1 MKKITDKQAIKAIKK
16 LKKYCKKHSDDCDKC
31 IFNYPVYEDDENF
44 CGMNFL
50 LSPGTWSIKELKR
63 ELKNED

>member
-44 CGMNFL
+44 CGMNFMFL
-50 LSPGTWSIKELKR
+50 PGTWDIKELKR
-63 ELKNED
+63 GLKK

>member
-16 LKKYCKKHSDDCDKC
+16 LKKYCKKHSDDCEKY

-44 CGMNFL
+44 CGMNFMF
-50 LSPGTWSIKELKR
+50 SPETWGIKALKG
-63 ELKNED
+63 LKK